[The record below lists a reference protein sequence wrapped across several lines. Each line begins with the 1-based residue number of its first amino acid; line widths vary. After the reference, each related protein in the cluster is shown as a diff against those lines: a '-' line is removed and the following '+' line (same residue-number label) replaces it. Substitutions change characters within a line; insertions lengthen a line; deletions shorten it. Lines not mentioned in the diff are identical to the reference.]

1 MNFSTS
7 TSKSWSYNLSLG
19 IENGKWSLSSAA
31 DKRKLLSELPPS
43 IHLDGCRLVD
53 DNGTLVYLT
62 AGLCRSNS
70 AENSESGCAFFA
82 GPIRLKS
89 WKDPSDQPTSDSAE
103 LHSGMVLILS
113 FKNCTNCCWF
123 WTE

>member
-7 TSKSWSYNLSLG
+7 SYRYNLSLG

-53 DNGTLVYLT
+53 VNGTFVYLS
-62 AGLCRSNS
+62 AGFCRSNR
-70 AENSESGCAFFA
+70 AEISEGGCAFFA
-82 GPIRLKS
+82 GPTRLKS
-89 WKDPSDQPTSDSAE
+89 WKDPSDQPTSNSAE
-103 LHSGMVLILS
+103 LHSGIVFILK
-113 FKNCTNCCWF
+113 FVRTVVGYGPNNIF
-123 WTE
+123 